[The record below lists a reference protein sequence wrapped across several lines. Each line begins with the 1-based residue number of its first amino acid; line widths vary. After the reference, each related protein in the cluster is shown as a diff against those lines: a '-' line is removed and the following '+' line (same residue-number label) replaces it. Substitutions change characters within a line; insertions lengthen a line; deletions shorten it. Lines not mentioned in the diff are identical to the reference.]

1 MHLSDDLN
9 QRRLQVLCDALAGG
23 FLLLCDDGGVELV
36 RLSFGG
42 QVIGAYAA
50 GVLQIEPPTPAMAMQ
65 SGTATQA
72 VFIGNLG
79 DELARVE
86 IEPQVV
92 YAGGMVAVEAF
103 ELV

>member
-23 FLLLCDDGGVELV
+23 FLLLCDGKGAELARLPFGV
-36 RLSFGG
+36 
-42 QVIGAYAA
+42 QVNSAYAA

-72 VFIGNLG
+72 VFIGDLG

>member
-9 QRRLQVLCDALAGG
+9 QRRLQVLCDALASG

-65 SGTATQA
+65 SGTAMQA
-72 VFIGNLG
+72 VFV
-79 DELARVE
+79 DKTDAELVRAV
-86 IEPQVV
+86 IAPQVV
-92 YAGGMVAVEAF
+92 YAGGTVAVEAF